1 MGMPPFKFSFRF
13 GLIRVLTRCSIEHA
27 HLPAN
32 KNGLQGYFLKTQQ
45 FGDHKVIVDSIRS
58 RIQLNDIIPKPETQ
72 SEFIVK
78 GWGKRRNQDALIY
91 KIPNHSAPLRPYE
104 KGVTQNEFE
113 AAYAEIMAS
122 GHITRKW
129 FNANLP
135 ACAKEGACNFT
146 TIGGIF
152 VLLGV
157 AQHSKRGQYTRI

>member
-1 MGMPPFKFSFRF
+1 M
-13 GLIRVLTRCSIEHA
+13 
-27 HLPAN
+27 
-32 KNGLQGYFLKTQQ
+32 
-45 FGDHKVIVDSIRS
+45 IVDSIRS
-58 RIQLNDIIPKPETQ
+58 KIKLNDIIPKPETQ
-72 SEFIVK
+72 SEFTVK
-78 GWGKRRNQDALIY
+78 RWGRRRDQDALIY
-91 KIPNHSAPLRPYE
+91 KIPNHSEPLRPYE

-113 AAYAEIMAS
+113 AAYEELKAS

-129 FNANLP
+129 FNANLQ